1 MRKFSIIIMALALVV
16 GMAQCKKNEPAN
28 ESVKIT
34 LKLTGSNSKV
44 NITPNDAEG
53 YATVDFTSGDFI
65 YVGCNGKYV
74 GTLTFQGTPATPVPP
89 TPNSSVF
96 TGTISGA
103 TEGQPLYFF
112 FTGNKNANEPLTIGT
127 TESCTIDMSDQSTN
141 PIVVSCGISKQ
152 NYASSTTAYTCDLL
166 RNQCA
171 FVKFTMDQAT
181 NAAVT
186 IAGVKNQVTVNF
198 SGSISEGTVNTAI
211 NGITTYAAGSS
222 ASNVRYAVIP
232 LGQGAV
238 VDGAISATGYTGTY
252 NLPAGLQA
260 NDYNTDGTMALTA
273 QSVTINASVNP
284 ANTGTVSGAGTY
296 NCGES
301 CTLTATPAAGCTF
314 LNWTKGGTVVSTTA
328 SYTFI
333 VSAEMAGEY
342 VANFNLPTTCTV
354 TVSAN
359 PTAGGTVSGGGNYS
373 GGASCTLTATANW
386 GYHFVNW
393 TKGGAVVSTSASYS
407 FTVTE
412 LSAEYVANFAPY
424 VFTVNGS
431 GKKVAFSS
439 GNLQYNAN
447 NGTYKWRFAEHQYDY
462 LTTWNTASWID
473 HFGWGVW
480 TGAASNPTN
489 TSTNNGDY
497 SWNSQDFIQEASL
510 VDATQRTFNWY
521 TLSRAEWMYIADHNR
536 WGGAFVNNIPG
547 NIILPD
553 DSPPTFSYPGGT
565 YTFSTAHSTYYDNNI
580 TNNAIWDAMEAKGA
594 VFLPNAMLYESG
606 STNLSALYSWNNIPS
621 GFYWMPDVQNWP
633 YVWML
638 TTAEDGLSFPYFV
651 GQASTRC
658 TVRLVRYVN

>member
-53 YATVDFTSGDFI
+53 YATVNFTSGDFI

-74 GTLTFQGTPATPVPP
+74 GTLTFQDTPAIPVPP

-127 TESCTIDMSDQSTN
+127 TASCTIDMSDQSTK

-152 NYASSTTAYTCDLL
+152 NYASSTYAYTCDLL

-171 FVKFTMDQAT
+171 YVKFTMDQAT

-198 SGSISEGTVNTAI
+198 SGSISEGTVNTAK
-211 NGITTYAAGSS
+211 NGITTYAAVSS

-238 VDGAISATGYTGTY
+238 YDGAISATGFTGTY
-252 NLPAGLQA
+252 VLPAGLQA

-328 SYTFI
+328 SYTFT
-333 VSAEMAGEY
+333 VSAETAGEY

-424 VFTVNGS
+424 VFSVSNNTTVM
-431 GKKVAFSS
+431 FSH
-439 GNLQYNAN
+439 GNLQYK
-447 NGTYKWRFAEHQYDY
+447 NGTGWRFAEHQYDY
-462 LTTWNTASWID
+462 IGAWNTTNWVD
-473 HFGWGVW
+473 LFGWGTW
-480 TGAASNPTN
+480 GSGKNPLN
-489 TSTNNGDY
+489 TSQNASDYQWSSDFSGTISNNSETG
-497 SWNSQDFIQEASL
+497 WH
-510 VDATQRTFNWY
+510 
-521 TLSRAEWMYIADHNR
+521 TLSISQWAYLRDRNGGSKWGLVQVHNVK
-536 WGGAFVNNIPG
+536 GAV
-547 NIILPD
+547 ILPD
-553 DSPPTFSYPGGT
+553 NYPYSFSPSHNGWTTLSDGQWAT
-565 YTFSTAHSTYYDNNI
+565 
-580 TNNAIWDAMEAKGA
+580 MEAAGA
-594 VFLPNAMLYESG
+594 VFLPDAGGRNGTS
-606 STNLSALYSWNNIPS
+606 LSNINTD
-621 GFYWMPDVQNWP
+621 GFYWSSDSNGEELAWFVWCSDDCFLTGWYP
-633 YVWML
+633 Y
-638 TTAEDGLSFPYFV
+638 TINFRYKGFS
-651 GQASTRC
+651 
-658 TVRLVRYVN
+658 VRLVRNVN